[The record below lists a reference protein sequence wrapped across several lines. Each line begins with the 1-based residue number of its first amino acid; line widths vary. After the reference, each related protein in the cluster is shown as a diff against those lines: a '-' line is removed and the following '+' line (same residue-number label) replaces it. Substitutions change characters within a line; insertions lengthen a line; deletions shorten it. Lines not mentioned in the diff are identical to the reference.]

1 MSCSFKFD
9 HFEEIFQK
17 ALDAG
22 YEIVTLKQFFEH
34 DYHSDKIL
42 VNRIDVDFDPKR
54 VCTMREIFDRLNIK
68 GSFYFR
74 LHSKDYNIFSF
85 ENYNIIKELLDSNHE
100 IGLHS
105 EIIDFEKICGQDAG
119 KTLSKEIE
127 LFEQQFAFKM
137 AGVASHGDYTGYNNL
152 DFWQNNNAPDFGL
165 LYEAYDKKLWEHSF
179 YISDSL
185 IKGWK
190 SYTNGTLNENDHR
203 CPCQVFNDAHP
214 VIYLLTHP
222 FCFYWRHFHE

>member
-9 HFEEIFQK
+9 HFREIFQK
-17 ALDAG
+17 AISGG
-22 YEIVTLKQFFEH
+22 YEIITLKQFFEN
-34 DYHSDKIL
+34 DYNSGKLL
-42 VNRIDVDFDPKR
+42 VNRIDVDFDCQR
-54 VCTMREIFDRLNIK
+54 SRTMGEIFDELRIK

-74 LHSKDYNIFSF
+74 LHSKNYNIFAF
-85 ENYNIIKELLDSNHE
+85 ENFNIIKELLRNGHE

-105 EIIDFEKICGQDAG
+105 EILDFQNICGQPASE
-119 KTLSKEIE
+119 TLRKEIE
-127 LFEQQFAFKM
+127 LLQQQFDFKM
-137 AGVASHGDYTGYNNL
+137 YGIASHGDYTGYNNL
-152 DFWQNNNAPDFGL
+152 DFWKEHKAEDFDL

-190 SYTNGTLNENDHR
+190 SYNNGILNENDNR
-203 CPCQVFNDAHP
+203 CPCEIFNDGHP

>member
-9 HFEEIFQK
+9 HFREIFQK

-22 YEIVTLKQFFEH
+22 YEVITLRQFFAD
-34 DYHSDKIL
+34 DYKSDKIL

-54 VCTMREIFDRLNIK
+54 VRIMREIFDDLNIK

-74 LHSKDYNIFSF
+74 LHSKDYNIFAF
-85 ENYNIIKELLDSNHE
+85 ENFNIIKELLESGHE
-100 IGLHS
+100 VGLHS
-105 EIIDFEKICGQDAG
+105 EIIDFEKICGQDAAL
-119 KTLSKEIE
+119 TLQKEIK
-127 LFEQQFAFKM
+127 LFEEQFDFKM
-137 AGVASHGDYTGYNNL
+137 NGVASHGDYTGFNNL
-152 DFWQNNNAPDFGL
+152 DFWKNNNAADFGL
-165 LYEAYDKKLWEHSF
+165 SYEAYDKKLWEHSF

-203 CPCQVFNDAHP
+203 CPCQVFENDHP

-222 FCFYWRHFHE
+222 FCFYRSHFHE